1 VVESTSDQEGDDW
14 LWSTARKE
22 DSRLREELAASIHE
36 HLGPEFDVRSMTFA
50 RGSLEILIVVGT
62 LYYAVS
68 RYKNFVESIELA
80 VAQMKRTVGSFF
92 ERRVPQPV
100 AVRGTWNPGPGMAL
114 SGRSLLA
121 GADSGAF

>member
-1 VVESTSDQEGDDW
+1 
-14 LWSTARKE
+14 
-22 DSRLREELAASIHE
+22 
-36 HLGPEFDVRSMTFA
+36 MTFA

-80 VAQMKRTVGSFF
+80 VAQMKRIVGSLF
-92 ERRVPQPV
+92 ERRAPQPA

-114 SGRSLLA
+114 SGRSLLP
-121 GADSGAF
+121 GADSGVFGILVWYVVLSHAAMLVVLMWLLLSHRP